1 MSGAWCTSCTFG
13 TISMLRV
20 VCVAITLSGVWAG
33 VNEASKKILEENARR
48 LGVVTLEPG
57 LQYRILPEGHCEH
70 SCLAGTLCQFHYAEA
85 ERRATISVIEKVDES
100 KQKKSDFM
108 CTCRMPITFA
118 SSQTDGNERNEIDIA
133 WQRGTLTTSAPS
145 QADENRRHE
154 LDSTQNRASFNTFA
168 PSEVYD
174 FARPARAPT
183 ISVGGKNLRLYH
195 RARVAF
201 RTTRRSRRKEELRR
215 RKHRRHL
222 RLVMAALL
230 AAKQIQPCFCRRWEK
245 ALQLH
250 QQTQSFD
257 SLEERLRCTNSAITA
272 CGRGIAWPTAMQLF
286 EEIQR
291 PSLVTHNALLSA
303 LAEGSQWQL
312 ALQVFKSLPQKK
324 ITPTVVTL
332 NSVLHAL
339 CRGSHHVA
347 AQRLL
352 GRMPS
357 YSLTAD
363 LYSYTTVM
371 SACTSVSCLSL
382 PSELRHLTLPHSFD
396 QELDHV
402 WWPPNL
408 LSLTLGTRFNRDLR
422 AVKFPMTLE
431 SLSFGLCF
439 QQSLK
444 PVYERLPKL
453 KRLRFEGFRPLDLK
467 QFIRLEQLDVP
478 IARCEEFTMLP
489 TTLRSLTIR
498 GCKDFR
504 PESLEPLIKLETL
517 KIFGS
522 GNCMAHVMVEEVVQ
536 WPESLRSMTFGET
549 LGFDVTSTDMQLPSG
564 LEELNLRS
572 GKIWNLQFP
581 GSLVTLDLGE
591 LFYPNLHELSQLPN
605 LQRLTLGR
613 SARIVFPLPSSLR
626 SLHLRDSQGPQPSA
640 MPLPELEELDLGSST
655 DEFSS
660 GNRGFHEQIMEM
672 S

>member
-230 AAKQIQPCFCRRWEK
+230 AAKQIQDEY
-245 ALQLH
+245 
-250 QQTQSFD
+250 D
-257 SLEERLRCTNSAITA
+257 ISAVDAAGTTSRA
-272 CGRGIAWPTAMQLF
+272 F
-286 EEIQR
+286 
-291 PSLVTHNALLSA
+291 
-303 LAEGSQWQL
+303 AEGEGWCS
-312 ALQVFKSLPQKK
+312 
-324 ITPTVVTL
+324 TVVCGMDIEQ
-332 NSVLHAL
+332 SV
-339 CRGSHHVA
+339 
-347 AQRLL
+347 
-352 GRMPS
+352 
-357 YSLTAD
+357 
-363 LYSYTTVM
+363 
-371 SACTSVSCLSL
+371 
-382 PSELRHLTLPHSFD
+382 
-396 QELDHV
+396 
-402 WWPPNL
+402 
-408 LSLTLGTRFNRDLR
+408 
-422 AVKFPMTLE
+422 E
-431 SLSFGLCF
+431 S
-439 QQSLK
+439 
-444 PVYERLPKL
+444 
-453 KRLRFEGFRPLDLK
+453 
-467 QFIRLEQLDVP
+467 LEQLGISSVLARRAMQAFPNDVERAANWAIDSAARHKVP
-478 IARCEEFTMLP
+478 CVREAIALAPR
-489 TTLRSLTIR
+489 
-498 GCKDFR
+498 
-504 PESLEPLIKLETL
+504 
-517 KIFGS
+517 
-522 GNCMAHVMVEEVVQ
+522 A
-536 WPESLRSMTFGET
+536 
-549 LGFDVTSTDMQLPSG
+549 
-564 LEELNLRS
+564 
-572 GKIWNLQFP
+572 
-581 GSLVTLDLGE
+581 
-591 LFYPNLHELSQLPN
+591 LSE
-605 LQRLTLGR
+605 
-613 SARIVFPLPSSLR
+613 AFEAA
-626 SLHLRDSQGPQPSA
+626 SQGAS
-640 MPLPELEELDLGSST
+640 
-655 DEFSS
+655 
-660 GNRGFHEQIMEM
+660 R
-672 S
+672 